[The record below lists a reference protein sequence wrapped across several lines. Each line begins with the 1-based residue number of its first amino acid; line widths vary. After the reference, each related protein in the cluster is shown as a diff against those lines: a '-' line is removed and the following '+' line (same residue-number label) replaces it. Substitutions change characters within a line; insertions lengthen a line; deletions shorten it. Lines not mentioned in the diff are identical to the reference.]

1 MHSRAFS
8 PPTGK
13 DLVAND
19 DVKRKHY
26 GTKRY
31 GIQDN
36 KYILCSIVHETHWKY
51 GNVRKAIFGVSNIQW
66 TIWIKIAKRNN
77 TPKHENSEYTKK
89 NQW

>member
-36 KYILCSIVHETHWKY
+36 KYILCSIVHETH
-51 GNVRKAIFGVSNIQW
+51 
-66 TIWIKIAKRNN
+66 
-77 TPKHENSEYTKK
+77 
-89 NQW
+89 